1 MSTETEAQNNEA
13 QNNEAQNNGVRANKA
28 RAKTEAEASEN
39 EGRKDDVQQSGGVK
53 APFLGGVRAAAPIYI
68 GIVPFGL
75 VTGVSA
81 VSVGIPVT
89 ETIAM
94 SAVVFAGASQLA
106 GIQLI
111 ANGASFPIIWLATLV
126 INLRFVMYSASIA
139 PHLRKVGLGKRSFAA
154 YLMTDQAYALS
165 VGQYNQDDNPFEG
178 VAKFWFYVG
187 VALPI
192 WVLWMITTVVGA
204 VFGAQIPALWGLDF
218 VIPLMF
224 LAILMPALRD
234 RPALVAAVVGA
245 VVAVA
250 ADGFPFNLGL
260 IIAAVAG
267 IIAGQL
273 AEART

>member
-1 MSTETEAQNNEA
+1 MPTDAEQRRDEQTGERW
-13 QNNEAQNNGVRANKA
+13 GA
-28 RAKTEAEASEN
+28 RAS
-39 EGRKDDVQQSGGVK
+39 
-53 APFLGGVRAAAPIYI
+53 FLAGAKAAAPIYI

-111 ANGASFPIIWLATLV
+111 ANGAAFPIIWLAALV
-126 INLRFVMYSASIA
+126 INLRFVMYSASLA
-139 PHLRKVGLGKRSFAA
+139 PHLRAVGLGKRSFAA
-154 YLMTDQAYALS
+154 YLMTDQAFALS
-165 VGQYNQDDNPFEG
+165 VGQFSEDDNPFEG
-178 VAKFWFYVG
+178 VMKFWFYSG

-192 WVLWMITTVVGA
+192 WVLWMITTVIGA
-204 VFGAQIPALWGLDF
+204 VFGAQIPASWGLDF

-234 RPALVAAVVGA
+234 RPALVAAAVGA

-250 ADGFPFNLGL
+250 ADGLPFNLGL
-260 IIAAVAG
+260 ITAAVAG
-267 IIAGQL
+267 IVAGQL